1 MRAFLFAN
9 ATVASFLF
17 RRPTMSNRIGCYAIY
32 IKKGIEHENFNN
44 SITTC
49 YIMSVCWRHY
59 QIWHH
64 YT

>member
-1 MRAFLFAN
+1 
-9 ATVASFLF
+9 
-17 RRPTMSNRIGCYAIY
+17 MSNRIGCYAIY

-49 YIMSVCWRHY
+49 YIISVCWRHY
-59 QIWHH
+59 QLWHH